1 LLFDAARGT
10 IVVSH
15 QSEWIANSLKERDM
29 KRSSAGTKRQC
40 DKKKPAG
47 SKANPE
53 VVAFTAAVL
62 RQMDHA
68 ANLVAAFFRSMSMLD
83 GNGVTLSALPGQFL
97 LELAAL
103 LQVREWHAAGVSPW
117 ADQDGVSIDDR
128 IGQAIIR
135 LRDDPT
141 GVVGGR
147 RGSEAVVAVLRHW
160 NESCCPAARA
170 HLGSDVALHWDSRLD
185 VDQIIDVF
193 ADFLCRHR
201 NAPHKTEVK

>member
-1 LLFDAARGT
+1 MK
-10 IVVSH
+10 
-15 QSEWIANSLKERDM
+15 SLSTSTRRPGG
-29 KRSSAGTKRQC
+29 KR
-40 DKKKPAG
+40 KPAG
-47 SKANPE
+47 SQASQE

-103 LQVREWHAAGVSPW
+103 LQVREWHAAGVIPC
-117 ADQDGVSIDDR
+117 ADQDGASIDDR
-128 IGQAIIR
+128 IGQAIVR
-135 LRDDPT
+135 FRDDPV
-141 GVVGGR
+141 GVAGGR
-147 RGSEAVVAVLRHW
+147 RGSEAMVAVLRRW

>member
-1 LLFDAARGT
+1 MK
-10 IVVSH
+10 
-15 QSEWIANSLKERDM
+15 SLSTSTRRPGVK
-29 KRSSAGTKRQC
+29 Q
-40 DKKKPAG
+40 KPAG
-47 SKANPE
+47 SQASQE

-103 LQVREWHAAGVSPW
+103 LQVREWHAAGVIPC
-117 ADQDGVSIDDR
+117 ADQDGASIDDR
-128 IGQAIIR
+128 IGQAIGR
-135 LRDDPT
+135 LRDDPV
-141 GVVGGR
+141 GVAGGR
-147 RGSEAVVAVLRHW
+147 RGSEAMVAVLRHW

-170 HLGSDVALHWDSRLD
+170 HLGSDVALHWDTRLD

-201 NAPHKTEVK
+201 NGAHKTEMK